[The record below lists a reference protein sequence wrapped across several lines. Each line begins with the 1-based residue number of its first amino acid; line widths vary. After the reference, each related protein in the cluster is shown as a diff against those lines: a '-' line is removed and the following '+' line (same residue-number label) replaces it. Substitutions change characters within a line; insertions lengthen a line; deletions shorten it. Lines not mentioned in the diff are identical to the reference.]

1 MHKSQNA
8 QKSDKGTP
16 SIGSSSHQGVLTLI
30 LHGIWR
36 SHSISAVETEVRRLE
51 NLEAQQLI
59 IDVSAITTLDT
70 SGAWVIERLGNRFS
84 RRGIAVTL
92 VGVRPSWQAL
102 LQAVAASRLHEVPTT
117 PSTPPPRILDNII
130 RFFDW
135 LGRRVV
141 NIGQDFLMAMHILGA
156 TIMGIWPKAGR
167 RNGLNLASIITQ
179 MDRMGVGA
187 MPIIVLM
194 SFIVGAI
201 IAQQGA
207 FQLRYF
213 GGELFVVDLV
223 GILVFRE
230 LGVLMTAIMIA
241 GRSGSAITAEIG
253 SMKMRE
259 EVDAL
264 TVMGLNPVV
273 VLVLPRLIALSLI
286 LPFLTILADL
296 AAIVGAALVALIYSG
311 IPLDAFMSR
320 LNDAVSISTYLA
332 GLIKAPFMALIIGI
346 IAAVEGMKVK
356 GSAES
361 LGRRVTSSV
370 VKSIFVVIVID
381 GFFAIFYA
389 SIDF

>member
-1 MHKSQNA
+1 MHTPAPPTNENRPQVKASSVQ
-8 QKSDKGTP
+8 GT
-16 SIGSSSHQGVLTLI
+16 LTLI
-30 LHGIWR
+30 LRGVWD
-36 SHSISAVETEVRRLE
+36 SHSISLIDDEVRKLE
-51 NLEAQQLI
+51 NHSATQLI
-59 IDVSAITTLDT
+59 IDVTAISRLDT
-70 SGAWVIERLGNRFS
+70 GGAWIIERLAQGFI
-84 RRGIAVTL
+84 RRGIHVNFK
-92 VGVRPSWQAL
+92 GIKPGWQAL
-102 LQAVAASRLHEVPTT
+102 LQAVGASALHQQQAGRPTRR
-117 PSTPPPRILDNII
+117 SGWRARIIGLL
-130 RFFDW
+130 DW
-135 LGRRVV
+135 LGRGVV
-141 NIGQDFLMAMHILGA
+141 NMIGDFLMAMHILGA
-156 TIMGIWPKAGR
+156 IIVGAGGR
-167 RNGLNLASIITQ
+167 RGAHRSGINFASIITQ
-179 MDRMGVGA
+179 IDRMGVGA
-187 MPIIVLM
+187 MPIILLM

-264 TVMGLNPVV
+264 TVMGLNPVA
-273 VLVLPRLIALSLI
+273 VLVLPRLIALLLV

-296 AAIVGAALVALIYSG
+296 AALIGAGLIALSYSG
-311 IPLDAFMSR
+311 IPVDAFINR
-320 LNDAVSISTYLA
+320 LKDAVWVSTYLA

-370 VKSIFVVIVID
+370 VKSIFIVIVID
-381 GFFAIFYA
+381 GLFAIFYA
-389 SIDF
+389 SINF